1 VDYPFKENVFA
12 DAARLWQSNVVSSAP
27 LVLEGGTSHSL
38 NEYQKRIETAIQQ
51 ETGTNKLDSTLVG
64 YYEINDIANISDN

>member
-1 VDYPFKENVFA
+1 MFA
-12 DAARLWQSNVVSSAP
+12 DATRLWQSNFVSSAP

-38 NEYQKRIETAIQQ
+38 TEYQKRIETAIRQ

-64 YYEINDIANISDN
+64 YNERNDIANVSETKDSHKL